1 MEGAESYIFLIVKNP
16 NLSPSF
22 YSAHSLF
29 QIQIKLCVWEHLQD
43 AAGDVG
49 GYLGVGRV
57 FMALSLRSQPVLQAG
72 LPESH

>member
-1 MEGAESYIFLIVKNP
+1 MEGAERLFI
-16 NLSPSF
+16 LSPFCSTR
-22 YSAHSLF
+22 SLF
-29 QIQIKLCVWEHLQD
+29 TAPIKSSVWQYLQD

-57 FMALSLRSQPVLQAG
+57 FVALSLRRQPVLQAG